1 MGQGTES
8 ERREELL
15 LVVLLSKKRLVL
27 MHEQTGHGT
36 ATLGPQEKL
45 QIRSR
50 IDHQPARRDC
60 GVRRQQPE
68 GFGETGQGII
78 ATGASSS
85 SCPPPPPPLWF
96 GPHAESHS
104 PSSTAAEEQSWK
116 ALTTPINQLLPIY
129 PAKFSWRFPLL
140 SSHLICSGESRGK
153 APGCRIWKPAIS
165 LAARLKFLSRKGGF
179 LWLLLWL
186 FPRAWGW
193 SVAVC
198 VRVLASAD
206 VACDVFV

>member
-1 MGQGTES
+1 MGLDGLRSSSTSGEKHPKQPISTAKNSYHNTQPQQQQQEEEEEAKRMGQGTAS

-85 SCPPPPPPLWF
+85 SCPPPPLSGLVPMPNR
-96 GPHAESHS
+96 
-104 PSSTAAEEQSWK
+104 
-116 ALTTPINQLLPIY
+116 TT
-129 PAKFSWRFPLL
+129 
-140 SSHLICSGESRGK
+140 
-153 APGCRIWKPAIS
+153 
-165 LAARLKFLSRKGGF
+165 LAAQQQRSNLGRH
-179 LWLLLWL
+179 
-186 FPRAWGW
+186 
-193 SVAVC
+193 
-198 VRVLASAD
+198 
-206 VACDVFV
+206 